1 MIPSIEHANLLV
13 LLFWL
18 LMLPIAVFIL
28 IRTTAFWSEEGPGT
42 ILGAVKTVFAVW
54 LTVFLVYDLSGYG
67 FARLMQD
74 PRLGIAFPPNYGY
87 FNWLREPMGLKWH
100 VLGYVPMI
108 RYLPVL
114 FALCAGGVVQVL
126 LWKIPFRVGML
137 VFLSQLFLNIFAMA
151 VLSLVFSFF
160 LGVEKGVEGKVP
172 RRVAAANR
180 RAAAAAAAPDGLPGL
195 QQKIE
200 RLGADEGPALR
211 RLWNRWKGINDRLQP
226 IYDGLDPITSHLP
239 LPVQDCLNGGG
250 WLLAIPALLALVR
263 FRLRSR
269 RPIPTEE
276 ELSVK
281 KRR

>member
-1 MIPSIEHANLLV
+1 MIQSIEHSSLLPI
-13 LLFWL
+13 LFWL
-18 LMLPIAVFIL
+18 LLLPIAIFIL
-28 IRTTAFWSEEGPGT
+28 MRTTAFWTEEGPGT
-42 ILGAVKTVFAVW
+42 ILGAAKTVLAIW
-54 LTVFLVYDLSGYG
+54 LTVFFVYDLSGYG

-74 PRLGIAFPPNYGY
+74 PRLGIAFPPNYSY
-87 FNWLREPMGLKWH
+87 LSWFREPMGLKWF
-100 VLGYVPMI
+100 VLGYVPLI

-160 LGVEKGVEGKVP
+160 VGVEKGADGKVP

-200 RLGADEGPALR
+200 KLGRDEGPVLR
-211 RLWNRWKGINDRLQP
+211 RLLLRWKGFNDRLQP
-226 IYDGLDPITSHLP
+226 AYDLLDPVTSHLP
-239 LPVQDCLNGGG
+239 LPAQDCLNGGG
-250 WLLAIPALLALVR
+250 WLLLVPGLIALAR
-263 FRLRSR
+263 FRLRGR
-269 RPIPTEE
+269 RSPPTEE
-276 ELSVK
+276 EL
-281 KRR
+281 R

>member
-1 MIPSIEHANLLV
+1 MIPSIEQSSLLPI
-13 LLFWL
+13 LFWL

-42 ILGAVKTVFAVW
+42 ILAAVKTVFAVW

-87 FNWLREPMGLKWH
+87 LNWLREPMGLKWH

-151 VLSLVFSFF
+151 LLSLLFSFF
-160 LGVEKGVEGKVP
+160 VGVEKGVDGKVP
-172 RRVAAANR
+172 RRVTAAKR
-180 RAAAAAAAPDGLPGL
+180 RAAAAAAAPEGLPGL

-200 RLGADEGPALR
+200 RLGRDEGPALR
-211 RLWNRWKGINDRLQP
+211 RLLLRWKGINDRFQP
-226 IYDGLDPITSHLP
+226 VYDLLDPVTSHLP
-239 LPVQDCLNGGG
+239 LPAQDCLNGGG
-250 WLLAIPALLALVR
+250 WLLAIPGLIALA
-263 FRLRSR
+263 RLRLRGR

-276 ELSVK
+276 EL
-281 KRR
+281 R

>member
-1 MIPSIEHANLLV
+1 MIQSIEHSSLLPI
-13 LLFWL
+13 LFWL
-18 LMLPIAVFIL
+18 LLLPIAIFIL
-28 IRTTAFWSEEGPGT
+28 MRTTAFWTDEGPGT
-42 ILGAVKTVFAVW
+42 ILGAAKTVLAIW
-54 LTVFLVYDLSGYG
+54 LTVFFVYDLSGYG

-74 PRLGIAFPPNYGY
+74 PRLGIAFPPNYSY
-87 FNWLREPMGLKWH
+87 LTWLREPMGLKWF
-100 VLGYVPMI
+100 VLGYVPLI

-160 LGVEKGVEGKVP
+160 VGVERGANGKVP

-200 RLGADEGPALR
+200 KLGRDEGPALR
-211 RLWNRWKGINDRLQP
+211 RLLLRWRGVNGLFQP
-226 IYDGLDPITSHLP
+226 AYDLLDPVTSHLP
-239 LPVQDCLNGGG
+239 LPAQDCLNGGG
-250 WLLAIPALLALVR
+250 WLLLVPGLIALAR
-263 FRLRSR
+263 FRLRGR
-269 RPIPTEE
+269 RSTPTEE
-276 ELSVK
+276 EL
-281 KRR
+281 R

>member
-1 MIPSIEHANLLV
+1 MIQSIEHSSLLPI
-13 LLFWL
+13 LFWL
-18 LMLPIAVFIL
+18 LLLPIAIFIL
-28 IRTTAFWSEEGPGT
+28 MRTTAFWTEEGPGT
-42 ILGAVKTVFAVW
+42 IFGAAKTVFAIW
-54 LTVFLVYDLSGYG
+54 LTVFFVYDLSGYG

-74 PRLGIAFPPNYGY
+74 PRLGIAFPPNYTY
-87 FNWLREPMGLKWH
+87 LTWLREPMGLKWF
-100 VLGYVPMI
+100 VLGYVPLI

-160 LGVEKGVEGKVP
+160 VGVDKGVDGKVP

-200 RLGADEGPALR
+200 KLGADEGPVLR
-211 RLWNRWKGINDRLQP
+211 RLLLRWKGVNGLLQP
-226 IYDGLDPITSHLP
+226 AYDLLDPVTSHLP
-239 LPVQDCLNGGG
+239 LPAQDCLNGGG
-250 WLLAIPALLALVR
+250 WLLLVPGLIALAR
-263 FRLRSR
+263 FRLRGCRST
-269 RPIPTEE
+269 PTEE
-276 ELSVK
+276 EL
-281 KRR
+281 R

>member
-1 MIPSIEHANLLV
+1 MIQSIEHSSLLPI
-13 LLFWL
+13 LFWL
-18 LMLPIAVFIL
+18 LLLPIAIFIL
-28 IRTTAFWSEEGPGT
+28 MRTTAFWTDEGPGT
-42 ILGAVKTVFAVW
+42 ILGAAKTVLAIW
-54 LTVFLVYDLSGYG
+54 LTVFFVYDLSGYG

-74 PRLGIAFPPNYGY
+74 PRLGIAFPPNYSY
-87 FNWLREPMGLKWH
+87 LTWLREPMGLKWF
-100 VLGYVPMI
+100 VLGYVPLI

-160 LGVEKGVEGKVP
+160 VGVEKGADGKVP

-200 RLGADEGPALR
+200 KLGRDEGPVLR
-211 RLWNRWKGINDRLQP
+211 RLLLRWRGVNGLFQP
-226 IYDGLDPITSHLP
+226 AYDLLDPVTSHLP
-239 LPVQDCLNGGG
+239 LPAQDCLNGGG
-250 WLLAIPALLALVR
+250 WLLVIPGLIAVAR
-263 FRLRSR
+263 FRLRGR
-269 RPIPTEE
+269 RSTPTEE
-276 ELSVK
+276 ELH
-281 KRR
+281 

>member
-1 MIPSIEHANLLV
+1 MIQSIEHSSLLPI
-13 LLFWL
+13 LFWL
-18 LMLPIAVFIL
+18 LLLPIAIFIL
-28 IRTTAFWSEEGPGT
+28 MRTTAFWTEEGPGT
-42 ILGAVKTVFAVW
+42 ILGAAKTVLAIW
-54 LTVFLVYDLSGYG
+54 LTVFFVYDLSGYG

-74 PRLGIAFPPNYGY
+74 PRLGIAFPPNYSY
-87 FNWLREPMGLKWH
+87 LTWLREPMGLKWF
-100 VLGYVPMI
+100 VLGYVPLI

-160 LGVEKGVEGKVP
+160 VGVEKGADGKVP

-200 RLGADEGPALR
+200 KLGRDEGPVLR
-211 RLWNRWKGINDRLQP
+211 RLLLRWKGFNDRLQP
-226 IYDGLDPITSHLP
+226 AYDLLDPVTSHLP
-239 LPVQDCLNGGG
+239 LPAQDCLNGGG
-250 WLLAIPALLALVR
+250 WLLLVPGLIALAR
-263 FRLRSR
+263 FRLRGCRST
-269 RPIPTEE
+269 PTEE
-276 ELSVK
+276 EL
-281 KRR
+281 R

>member
-1 MIPSIEHANLLV
+1 MIQSIEHTTLLPI
-13 LLFWL
+13 LFWL
-18 LMLPIAVFIL
+18 LLLPIAIFIL
-28 IRTTAFWSEEGPGT
+28 MRTTAFWTEEGPGT
-42 ILGAVKTVFAVW
+42 ILGAAKTVLAIW
-54 LTVFLVYDLSGYG
+54 LTVFFVYDLSGYG

-74 PRLGIAFPPNYGY
+74 PRLGIAFPPNSSYLS
-87 FNWLREPMGLKWH
+87 WLREPMGLKWF
-100 VLGYVPMI
+100 VLGYVPLI

-160 LGVEKGVEGKVP
+160 VGVEKGADGKVP

-200 RLGADEGPALR
+200 KLGRDEGPVLR
-211 RLWNRWKGINDRLQP
+211 RLLLRWKGVNGLLQP
-226 IYDGLDPITSHLP
+226 AYDLLDPVTSHLP

-250 WLLAIPALLALVR
+250 WLLLVPGLIALAR
-263 FRLRSR
+263 FRLRGHRS
-269 RPIPTEE
+269 PPTEE
-276 ELSVK
+276 EL
-281 KRR
+281 R

>member
-1 MIPSIEHANLLV
+1 MIQSIEHSSLLPI
-13 LLFWL
+13 LFWL
-18 LMLPIAVFIL
+18 LLLPIAIFIL
-28 IRTTAFWSEEGPGT
+28 MRTTAFWTEEGPGT
-42 ILGAVKTVFAVW
+42 IFGAAKTVLAIW
-54 LTVFLVYDLSGYG
+54 LTVFFVYDLSGYG

-74 PRLGIAFPPNYGY
+74 PRLGIAFPPNYSY
-87 FNWLREPMGLKWH
+87 LTWLREPMGLKWF
-100 VLGYVPMI
+100 VLGYVPLI

-160 LGVEKGVEGKVP
+160 VGVEKGADGRVP

-200 RLGADEGPALR
+200 KLGADEGPVLR
-211 RLWNRWKGINDRLQP
+211 RLLLRWKGVNGLLQP
-226 IYDGLDPITSHLP
+226 AYDLLDPVTSHLP

-250 WLLAIPALLALVR
+250 WLLVIPGLIALAR
-263 FRLRSR
+263 FGLRGR
-269 RPIPTEE
+269 RSTPTEE
-276 ELSVK
+276 EL
-281 KRR
+281 R

>member
-1 MIPSIEHANLLV
+1 MIQSIEHSSLLPI
-13 LLFWL
+13 LFWL
-18 LMLPIAVFIL
+18 LLLPIAIFIL
-28 IRTTAFWSEEGPGT
+28 MRTTAFWTEEGPGT
-42 ILGAVKTVFAVW
+42 ILGAAKTVLAIW
-54 LTVFLVYDLSGYG
+54 LTVFFVYDLSGYG

-74 PRLGIAFPPNYGY
+74 PRLGIAFPPNYSY
-87 FNWLREPMGLKWH
+87 LTWLREPMGLKWF
-100 VLGYVPMI
+100 VLGYVPLI

-160 LGVEKGVEGKVP
+160 VGVEKGADGRVP

-200 RLGADEGPALR
+200 KLGADEGPVLR
-211 RLWNRWKGINDRLQP
+211 RLLLRWKGVNGLLQP
-226 IYDGLDPITSHLP
+226 AYDLLDPVTSHLP
-239 LPVQDCLNGGG
+239 LPAQDCLNGGG
-250 WLLAIPALLALVR
+250 WLLVIPGLIALAR
-263 FRLRSR
+263 FRLRGR
-269 RPIPTEE
+269 RSTPTEE
-276 ELSVK
+276 EL
-281 KRR
+281 R

>member
-1 MIPSIEHANLLV
+1 MIQSIEHSSLLPI
-13 LLFWL
+13 LFWL
-18 LMLPIAVFIL
+18 LLLPIAIFIL
-28 IRTTAFWSEEGPGT
+28 MRTTAFWTEEGPGT
-42 ILGAVKTVFAVW
+42 ILGAAKTVLAIW
-54 LTVFLVYDLSGYG
+54 LTVFFVYDLSGYG

-74 PRLGIAFPPNYGY
+74 PRLGIAFPPNYSY
-87 FNWLREPMGLKWH
+87 LTWLREPMGLKWF
-100 VLGYVPMI
+100 VLGYVPLI

-160 LGVEKGVEGKVP
+160 VGVEKGADGRVP

-200 RLGADEGPALR
+200 KLGRDEGPVLR
-211 RLWNRWKGINDRLQP
+211 RLFLRWKGFNDRLQP
-226 IYDGLDPITSHLP
+226 AYDLLDPVTSHLP
-239 LPVQDCLNGGG
+239 LPAQDCLNGGG
-250 WLLAIPALLALVR
+250 WLLLVPGLIALAR
-263 FRLRSR
+263 FRLRGCRST
-269 RPIPTEE
+269 PTEE
-276 ELSVK
+276 EL
-281 KRR
+281 R

>member
-1 MIPSIEHANLLV
+1 MIQSIEHSSLLPI
-13 LLFWL
+13 LFWL
-18 LMLPIAVFIL
+18 LLLPIAIFIL
-28 IRTTAFWSEEGPGT
+28 MRTTAFWTDEGPGT
-42 ILGAVKTVFAVW
+42 ILGAAKTVLAIW
-54 LTVFLVYDLSGYG
+54 LTVFFVYDLSGYG

-74 PRLGIAFPPNYGY
+74 PRLGIAFPPNYSY
-87 FNWLREPMGLKWH
+87 LTWLREPMGLKWF
-100 VLGYVPMI
+100 VLGYVPLI

-160 LGVEKGVEGKVP
+160 VGVERGANGKVP

-200 RLGADEGPALR
+200 KLGRDEGPVLR
-211 RLWNRWKGINDRLQP
+211 RLLLRWRGVNGLFQP
-226 IYDGLDPITSHLP
+226 AYDLLDPVTSHLP
-239 LPVQDCLNGGG
+239 LPAQDCLNGGG
-250 WLLAIPALLALVR
+250 WLLVIPGLIALAR
-263 FRLRSR
+263 FRLRGR
-269 RPIPTEE
+269 RSTPTEE
-276 ELSVK
+276 ELH
-281 KRR
+281 

>member
-1 MIPSIEHANLLV
+1 MIQSIEHTSLLPI
-13 LLFWL
+13 LFWL
-18 LMLPIAVFIL
+18 LLLPIAIFIL
-28 IRTTAFWSEEGPGT
+28 MRTTAFWTEEGPGT
-42 ILGAVKTVFAVW
+42 ILGAAKTVLAIW
-54 LTVFLVYDLSGYG
+54 LTVFFVYDLSGYG

-74 PRLGIAFPPNYGY
+74 PRLGIAFPPNYSY
-87 FNWLREPMGLKWH
+87 LTWLREPMGLKWF
-100 VLGYVPMI
+100 VLGYVPLI

-160 LGVEKGVEGKVP
+160 VGVEKGADGRVP

-200 RLGADEGPALR
+200 KLGADEGPVLR
-211 RLWNRWKGINDRLQP
+211 RLLLRWKGVNDLLQP
-226 IYDGLDPITSHLP
+226 AYDLLDPVTSHLP
-239 LPVQDCLNGGG
+239 LPAQDCLNGGG
-250 WLLAIPALLALVR
+250 WLLVIPGLIALAR
-263 FRLRSR
+263 FRLRGR
-269 RPIPTEE
+269 RSTPTEE
-276 ELSVK
+276 EL
-281 KRR
+281 R

>member
-1 MIPSIEHANLLV
+1 MIQSIEHSSLLPI
-13 LLFWL
+13 LFWL
-18 LMLPIAVFIL
+18 LLLPIAIFIL
-28 IRTTAFWSEEGPGT
+28 MRTTAFWTDEGPGT
-42 ILGAVKTVFAVW
+42 ILGAAKTVLAIW
-54 LTVFLVYDLSGYG
+54 LTVFFVYDLSGYG

-74 PRLGIAFPPNYGY
+74 PRLGIAFPPNYSY
-87 FNWLREPMGLKWH
+87 LTWLREPMGLKWF
-100 VLGYVPMI
+100 VVGYVPLI

-160 LGVEKGVEGKVP
+160 VGVERGANGKVP

-200 RLGADEGPALR
+200 KLGRDEGPALR
-211 RLWNRWKGINDRLQP
+211 RLLLRWRGVNGLFQP
-226 IYDGLDPITSHLP
+226 AYDLLDPVTSHLP
-239 LPVQDCLNGGG
+239 LPAQDCLNGGG
-250 WLLAIPALLALVR
+250 WLLVIPGLIALAR
-263 FRLRSR
+263 FRLRGR
-269 RPIPTEE
+269 RSTPTEE
-276 ELSVK
+276 EL
-281 KRR
+281 R

>member
-1 MIPSIEHANLLV
+1 MIQSIEHSSLLPI
-13 LLFWL
+13 LFWL
-18 LMLPIAVFIL
+18 LLLPIAIFIL
-28 IRTTAFWSEEGPGT
+28 MRTTAFWTEEGPGT
-42 ILGAVKTVFAVW
+42 ILGAAKTVLAIW
-54 LTVFLVYDLSGYG
+54 LTVFFVYDLSGYG

-74 PRLGIAFPPNYGY
+74 PRLGIAFPPNYSY
-87 FNWLREPMGLKWH
+87 LSWFREPMGLKWF
-100 VLGYVPMI
+100 VLGYVPLI
-108 RYLPVL
+108 RYIPVL

-160 LGVEKGVEGKVP
+160 VGVEKGADGKVP

-200 RLGADEGPALR
+200 KLGRDEGPVLR
-211 RLWNRWKGINDRLQP
+211 RLLLRWKGVNGLLQP
-226 IYDGLDPITSHLP
+226 AYDLLDPVTSHLP

-250 WLLAIPALLALVR
+250 WLLLFPGLIALAR
-263 FRLRSR
+263 FRLRGR

-276 ELSVK
+276 AL
-281 KRR
+281 R

>member
-1 MIPSIEHANLLV
+1 MIQSIEHSSLLPI
-13 LLFWL
+13 LFWL
-18 LMLPIAVFIL
+18 LLLPIAIFIL
-28 IRTTAFWSEEGPGT
+28 MRTTAFWTEEGPGT
-42 ILGAVKTVFAVW
+42 ILGAAKTVLAIW
-54 LTVFLVYDLSGYG
+54 LTVFFVYDLSGYG

-74 PRLGIAFPPNYGY
+74 PRLGIAFPPNYSY
-87 FNWLREPMGLKWH
+87 LTWLREPMGLKWF
-100 VLGYVPMI
+100 VLGYVPLI

-160 LGVEKGVEGKVP
+160 VGVEKGADGRVP

-200 RLGADEGPALR
+200 KLGADEGPVLR
-211 RLWNRWKGINDRLQP
+211 RLLLRWKGVNDLLQP
-226 IYDGLDPITSHLP
+226 AYDLLDPVTSHLP
-239 LPVQDCLNGGG
+239 LPAQDCLNGGG
-250 WLLAIPALLALVR
+250 WLLVIPGLIALAR
-263 FRLRSR
+263 FRLRGR
-269 RPIPTEE
+269 RSTPTEE
-276 ELSVK
+276 EL
-281 KRR
+281 R

>member
-1 MIPSIEHANLLV
+1 MIQSIEHSSLLPI
-13 LLFWL
+13 LFWL
-18 LMLPIAVFIL
+18 LLLPIAIFIL
-28 IRTTAFWSEEGPGT
+28 MRTTAFWTEEGPAT
-42 ILGAVKTVFAVW
+42 ILGATKTVFAVW
-54 LTVFLVYDLSGYG
+54 LTVFFVYDLSGYG

-74 PRLGIAFPPNYGY
+74 PRLGIASPPNFSYLT
-87 FNWLREPMGLKWH
+87 WLREPMGLKWF
-100 VLGYVPMI
+100 VLGYMPLI

-160 LGVEKGVEGKVP
+160 VGVEKGFDGKVP

-180 RAAAAAAAPDGLPGL
+180 RAKAAAAAPDGLPGL

-200 RLGADEGPALR
+200 KLGRDEGPVLR
-211 RLWNRWKGINDRLQP
+211 RLVLRWKGVNDLFQP
-226 IYDGLDPITSHLP
+226 AYDLLDPLTSHLP
-239 LPVQDCLNGGG
+239 LPAQDCLNGGG
-250 WLLAIPALLALVR
+250 WLLVIPGLIALAR
-263 FRLRSR
+263 FRLRGR

-276 ELSVK
+276 AL
-281 KRR
+281 R

>member
-1 MIPSIEHANLLV
+1 MIPAIEHANLLV

-18 LMLPIAVFIL
+18 LMLPIAVLIL
-28 IRTTAFWSEEGPGT
+28 YRTTAFWSEEGPGT

-87 FNWLREPMGLKWH
+87 FNWLRD
-100 VLGYVPMI
+100 
-108 RYLPVL
+108 LPVL

-160 LGVEKGVEGKVP
+160 VGVEKGVDGKVP

-180 RAAAAAAAPDGLPGL
+180 RAAAAAASPDGLPGL

-200 RLGADEGPALR
+200 RLGANEGPAVR
-211 RLWNRWKGINDRLQP
+211 RLWGKWKGVNDRLQP
-226 IYDGLDPITSHLP
+226 VYDLLDPITSHLP

-250 WLLAIPALLALVR
+250 WLLAIPALVALVR
-263 FRLRSR
+263 FRLRGR

-276 ELSVK
+276 EL
-281 KRR
+281 R

>member
-1 MIPSIEHANLLV
+1 MIPAIEHANLLV

-18 LMLPIAVFIL
+18 LMLPIAVLIL
-28 IRTTAFWSEEGPGT
+28 YRTTAFWSEEGPGT

-160 LGVEKGVEGKVP
+160 VGVEKGVDGKVP

-180 RAAAAAAAPDGLPGL
+180 RAAAAAASPDGLPGL

-200 RLGADEGPALR
+200 RLGANEGPAVR
-211 RLWNRWKGINDRLQP
+211 RLWGKWKGVNDRLQP
-226 IYDGLDPITSHLP
+226 VYDLLDPITSHLP

-250 WLLAIPALLALVR
+250 WLLAIPALVALVR
-263 FRLRSR
+263 FRLRGR

-276 ELSVK
+276 EL
-281 KRR
+281 R

>member
-1 MIPSIEHANLLV
+1 MIQSIEHSSLLPI
-13 LLFWL
+13 LFWL
-18 LMLPIAVFIL
+18 LLLPIAIFIL
-28 IRTTAFWSEEGPGT
+28 MRTTAFWTEEGPGT
-42 ILGAVKTVFAVW
+42 ILGAAKTVLAIW
-54 LTVFLVYDLSGYG
+54 LTVFFVYDLSGYG

-74 PRLGIAFPPNYGY
+74 PRLGIAFPPNYTY
-87 FNWLREPMGLKWH
+87 LTWLREPMGLKWF
-100 VLGYVPMI
+100 VVGYVPLI

-160 LGVEKGVEGKVP
+160 VGVEKGPDGKVP

-200 RLGADEGPALR
+200 KLGRDEGPALR
-211 RLWNRWKGINDRLQP
+211 RLLLRWRGVNGLFQP
-226 IYDGLDPITSHLP
+226 AYDLLDPVTSHLP
-239 LPVQDCLNGGG
+239 LPAQDCLNGGG
-250 WLLAIPALLALVR
+250 WLLVIPGLIAVAR
-263 FRLRSR
+263 FRLRGR
-269 RPIPTEE
+269 RSTPTEE
-276 ELSVK
+276 EL
-281 KRR
+281 R

>member
-1 MIPSIEHANLLV
+1 MIPAIEHANLLV

-18 LMLPIAVFIL
+18 LMLPIAVLIL
-28 IRTTAFWSEEGPGT
+28 YRTTAFWSEEGPGT

-160 LGVEKGVEGKVP
+160 VGVEKGVDGKVP

-180 RAAAAAAAPDGLPGL
+180 RAAAAAASPDGLPGL

-200 RLGADEGPALR
+200 RLGANEGPAVR
-211 RLWNRWKGINDRLQP
+211 RLWGKWKGVNDRLQP
-226 IYDGLDPITSHLP
+226 VYDLLDPITSHLP

-250 WLLAIPALLALVR
+250 WLLAIPALVALVR

-276 ELSVK
+276 EL
-281 KRR
+281 RR